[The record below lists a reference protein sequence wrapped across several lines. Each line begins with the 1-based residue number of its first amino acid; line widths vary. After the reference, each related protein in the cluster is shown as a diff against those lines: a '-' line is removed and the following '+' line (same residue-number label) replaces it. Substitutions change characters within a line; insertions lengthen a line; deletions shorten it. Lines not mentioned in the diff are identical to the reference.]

1 MSDIVH
7 GRLDTQLP
15 VISVYSSPCTKVG
28 PKPPPLAAEPNFL
41 PSRQAAVYFGK
52 TSATVQTA
60 AAICLPQD
68 TEMSLRWKCIII
80 SCILFDVVHCAI
92 FIIGI
97 SLAES
102 VETRVRFLAVNLSL
116 RAFN

>member
-1 MSDIVH
+1 MMLGVRVMV
-7 GRLDTQLP
+7 GQRT
-15 VISVYSSPCTKVG
+15 TKI
-28 PKPPPLAAEPNFL
+28 A
-41 PSRQAAVYFGK
+41 
-52 TSATVQTA
+52 TA
-60 AAICLPQD
+60 AAICLQQD

-102 VETRVRFLAVNLSL
+102 VETRVRFLAINLSL